1 MNKKISQKNQPITK
15 GYLDKSLKEYTETI
29 IEVMDF
35 GFEKN
40 KKEHEE
46 MRKINSNLEKKI
58 DDTKTLLDG
67 YVNAQEGFKQEF
79 EIVKYRQS
87 KVEKV
92 IKSKLG
98 VEIE

>member
-1 MNKKISQKNQPITK
+1 
-15 GYLDKSLKEYTETI
+15 
-29 IEVMDF
+29 
-35 GFEKN
+35 
-40 KKEHEE
+40 